1 MLAALFVFAMAVAS
15 CSGDST
21 GGRMEP
27 GQGGGV
33 GAGTAGAAEAGGVV
47 ANGGATGGKG
57 AAASGGKSGNAGT
70 TGGGGTASSGRGGG
84 AGLAGAGLATGGV
97 GDSGS
102 GGSAGAAAGAAS
114 GPNPY
119 GTCTDATDCP
129 IAGSTC
135 NSKFGCQPPCQAGV
149 CPAPPPGGVAKTI
162 GCPAMCLL
170 DCSFNVKCPDGMHCD
185 PSWFCSSQP

>member
-15 CSGDST
+15 CSGDSR
-21 GGRMEP
+21 GVRMEA

-33 GAGTAGAAEAGGVV
+33 SAGTAGAGGVV
-47 ANGGATGGKG
+47 ANGGTTGGKG

-70 TGGGGTASSGRGGG
+70 TGAGGTASSGRGGG
-84 AGLAGAGLATGGV
+84 AGLAGAGLAAAGTTGGV
-97 GDSGS
+97 GDGGS
-102 GGSAGAAAGAAS
+102 GGSGAAAGAAS
-114 GPNPY
+114 GSNPY

-129 IAGSTC
+129 VAGSTC

-170 DCSFNVKCPDGMHCD
+170 DCSFNVMCPDGMHCD